1 MPRHIKV
8 AAARM
13 GPSALLLQLATEK
26 EPNR

>member
-13 GPSALLLQLATEK
+13 GPNAPLLEPLTEQ
-26 EPNR
+26 EPRR